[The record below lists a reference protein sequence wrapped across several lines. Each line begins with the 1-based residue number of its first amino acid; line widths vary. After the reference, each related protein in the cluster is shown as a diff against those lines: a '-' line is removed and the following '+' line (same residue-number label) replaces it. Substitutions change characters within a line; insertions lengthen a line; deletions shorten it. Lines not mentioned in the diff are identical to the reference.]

1 MKNFI
6 KDHRVRVTRMLLRKA
21 FLELLSRKPI
31 QSISVRELCEEAGIN
46 RSTFYA
52 HYKDVYDL
60 REQIETEML
69 SDFQEALAP
78 LISQKKDRITPTD
91 ITAGI
96 FRCLREN
103 SDICAA
109 TLGKYGDRDF
119 LTHLIDLGRDS
130 CMKGYSAY
138 FSLRLSAG
146 NRIVLYLCK
155 RRLHRAASGLD
166 RSGDDR
172 SGREDSGCGGGNY
185 DEGHRIF
192 REKVTL

>member
-138 FSLRLSAG
+138 FPSASLREIELFYTFVSAG
-146 NRIVLYLCK
+146 CIALLQGWIDRGMTDPAEKI
-155 RRLHRAASGLD
+155 AAAAEEIMMKGIGFL
-166 RSGDDR
+166 
-172 SGREDSGCGGGNY
+172 
-185 DEGHRIF
+185 
-192 REKVTL
+192 EKK

>member
-109 TLGKYGDRDF
+109 TLGKYGDRRLSDASDRSGQRLLYERVF
-119 LTHLIDLGRDS
+119 RI
-130 CMKGYSAY
+130 

>member
-78 LISQKKDRITPTD
+78 LISQKKDRITAETP
-91 ITAGI
+91 
-96 FRCLREN
+96 
-103 SDICAA
+103 
-109 TLGKYGDRDF
+109 
-119 LTHLIDLGRDS
+119 
-130 CMKGYSAY
+130 
-138 FSLRLSAG
+138 
-146 NRIVLYLCK
+146 V
-155 RRLHRAASGLD
+155 
-166 RSGDDR
+166 
-172 SGREDSGCGGGNY
+172 
-185 DEGHRIF
+185 
-192 REKVTL
+192 

>member
-78 LISQKKDRITPTD
+78 LLSRKKDRITPTD

-96 FRCLREN
+96 FRCLRE
-103 SDICAA
+103 
-109 TLGKYGDRDF
+109 
-119 LTHLIDLGRDS
+119 
-130 CMKGYSAY
+130 
-138 FSLRLSAG
+138 

-172 SGREDSGCGGGNY
+172 SGREDSGCGGGNH

>member
-31 QSISVRELCEEAGIN
+31 QSISVRELCEE
-46 RSTFYA
+46 
-52 HYKDVYDL
+52 DLYDL
-60 REQIETEML
+60 REHIETEML
-69 SDFQEALAP
+69 IHFQEALAP

-138 FSLRLSAG
+138 FPSASLREIELFYTFVSAG
-146 NRIVLYLCK
+146 CIALLQGWIDRGMTDPAEKI
-155 RRLHRAASGLD
+155 AAAAEEIMMKGIGFL
-166 RSGDDR
+166 
-172 SGREDSGCGGGNY
+172 
-185 DEGHRIF
+185 
-192 REKVTL
+192 EKK

>member
-1 MKNFI
+1 MKEMVIYEKFYKGSQGSRNA
-6 KDHRVRVTRMLLRKA
+6 HA
-21 FLELLSRKPI
+21 FAEGVPGASFPQADPEL
-31 QSISVRELCEEAGIN
+31 SVRELCEEAGIN

-130 CMKGYSAY
+130 CMKGYSEY
-138 FSLRLSAG
+138 FPSASLREIELFYTFVSAG
-146 NRIVLYLCK
+146 CIALLQ
-155 RRLHRAASGLD
+155 GWID
-166 RSGDDR
+166 RG
-172 SGREDSGCGGGNY
+172 
-185 DEGHRIF
+185 
-192 REKVTL
+192 